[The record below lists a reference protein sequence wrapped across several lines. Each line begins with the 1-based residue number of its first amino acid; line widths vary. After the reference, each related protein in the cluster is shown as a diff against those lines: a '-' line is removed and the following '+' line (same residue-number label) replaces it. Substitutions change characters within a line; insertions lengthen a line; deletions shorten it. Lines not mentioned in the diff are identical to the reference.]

1 MVKIGKYKYEK
12 STAKNKKLMT
22 VVDGKKINFGDSRY
36 GHYKDRTGIWKS
48 LDHGDTK
55 RRENYRKRHGN
66 IKLKDGSLAI
76 NNPSSPAYHS
86 YRIFWT

>member
-1 MVKIGKYKYEK
+1 MVKIGKYEYEK

-36 GHYKDRTGIWKS
+36 GHYKDRTGIWKDKDT
-48 LDHGDTK
+48 LDK
-55 RRENYRKRHGN
+55 KKRENYRKRHGN

-76 NNPSSPAYHS
+76 NNPKSPAYHS
-86 YRIFWT
+86 YRILW